1 MNSLSARL
9 GTKSTE
15 ANLLKQGFSLKL
27 YLIEVAKLLRQH
39 EAERAR
45 GDLATLEALEHT
57 TDATLLRKWGWISTI
72 VGAGFAFLVLPLT
85 IGLIQRHIPEWLNL
99 LLWAVA
105 KTSMGMSMLMFAASV
120 YFTVGLNSD

>member
-1 MNSLSARL
+1 MKQEFSF
-9 GTKSTE
+9 KQY
-15 ANLLKQGFSLKL
+15 LKD
-27 YLIEVAKLLRQH
+27 VASQLRQH

-45 GDLATLEALEHT
+45 GDLHCLEDLEHT

-72 VGAGFAFLVLPLT
+72 VGTAFSFLVLPLA

-120 YFTVGLNSD
+120 YFTVGLQSD